1 MYGPPPDCKWFEVVR
16 KNSPRKCIRPLSG
29 ELCLRALDDD
39 PHVSV
44 LINPSVTRDA
54 FSPAGFRH
62 VVGQFFR
69 LLLSSADLGKQIAH
83 ASPSWRWESGKRFVL
98 SKRSVFST
106 AIKRPPVA
114 AAADVDSLG
123 RWTARPRRCAPVCW
137 QWLPR
142 LCCSEHVGPVG
153 APTARILQCRT

>member
-83 ASPSWRWESGKRFVL
+83 ASPSWRWESGKRFVASASMKSFL
-98 SKRSVFST
+98 FDLRYGLTNCAGISRTSCPCWRSTVPKKCDPAHASKPINDAGKLAV
-106 AIKRPPVA
+106 
-114 AAADVDSLG
+114 
-123 RWTARPRRCAPVCW
+123 
-137 QWLPR
+137 
-142 LCCSEHVGPVG
+142 
-153 APTARILQCRT
+153 